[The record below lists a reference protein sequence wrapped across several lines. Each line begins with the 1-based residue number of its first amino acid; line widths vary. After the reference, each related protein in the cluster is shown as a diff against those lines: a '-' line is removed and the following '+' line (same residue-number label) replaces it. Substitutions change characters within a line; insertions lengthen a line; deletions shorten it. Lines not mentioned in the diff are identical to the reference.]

1 MCDVSAG
8 IVEVELVSIGD
19 VVIPVS
25 VPVVVES
32 ELFELD
38 VPPPQAAKAP
48 SANTNKSFFMFLIF
62 VSEFD
67 INTLF

>member
-8 IVEVELVSIGD
+8 IVEEEVVSVGV

-25 VPVVVES
+25 VLVVVVS
-32 ELFELD
+32 EPFVFEL
-38 VPPPQAAKAP
+38 PPPQAAKAP

-62 VSEFD
+62 CE
-67 INTLF
+67 